1 MHRNTLLYRLIRRV
15 KEITSLDPK
24 QFDEAVQLRMP
35 LKMGV
40 YQEGNK
46 FKQYL
51 LSDLFFTEYFQ
62 FCLSWKYVIKE
73 NKIERT
79 YRDNYII

>member
-46 FKQYL
+46 FKQY
-51 LSDLFFTEYFQ
+51 
-62 FCLSWKYVIKE
+62 
-73 NKIERT
+73 
-79 YRDNYII
+79 